1 MDPITQGALGAVL
14 PQSMRIKWLNHS
26 KYHVAFSGFLGM
38 LGGIAADLDV
48 LIFSDTDPLLFL
60 KFHRQF
66 THSFIFIPFGGLTVA
81 LLVHSI
87 MAQRWQLR
95 LWET

>member
-38 LGGIAADLDV
+38 LGE
-48 LIFSDTDPLLFL
+48 
-60 KFHRQF
+60 
-66 THSFIFIPFGGLTVA
+66 
-81 LLVHSI
+81 
-87 MAQRWQLR
+87 LR
-95 LWET
+95 LI